1 MLRIDVNS
9 GDPYSIPAGNPF
21 PASNMCGAE
30 ACPEIWA
37 WGLRNPWRW
46 SFDKSTGKLWAGDV
60 GKEKWEA
67 INIVEA
73 GKNYGW
79 RCYEG
84 LHENNTT
91 ACLSAD
97 KYTAP
102 VAEYPH
108 TQGNLSVTGGYV
120 YWGASVPGLQG
131 TYLYADFGSGQI
143 WGVPARLNTTP
154 KPLLSSGLSIASF
167 VQDNQGEL
175 YVIDYFPEG
184 RVYKIIPESQDNTEV
199 FPRKLSETGC
209 FDSADITQPAKGLI
223 PYNVNTRLW
232 SDGLGGNRW
241 MALPDGETITI
252 DSDGNNW
259 VFPIG
264 SVLVKEFRFGEKRV
278 ETRLLMRHGDGA
290 WAGYSY
296 EWNEEQTNA
305 ILLDGAKSKSVNSQV
320 WDFPS
325 RTQCMRCHT
334 KAADFVLGPETV
346 GLNGLF
352 TYSES
357 GETANQ
363 IATLDH
369 IGLFTSPLLPGGPDA
384 MDTVVNYS
392 DPSQT
397 SEARARSYLHANC
410 SHCHQPDATG
420 LADFR
425 YQVSF
430 KEMGVCDALPTHNNL

>member
-1 MLRIDVNS
+1 ML
-9 GDPYSIPAGNPF
+9 
-21 PASNMCGAE
+21 
-30 ACPEIWA
+30 
-37 WGLRNPWRW
+37 
-46 SFDKSTGKLWAGDV
+46 
-60 GKEKWEA
+60 
-67 INIVEA
+67 
-73 GKNYGW
+73 
-79 RCYEG
+79 
-84 LHENNTT
+84 
-91 ACLSAD
+91 
-97 KYTAP
+97 
-102 VAEYPH
+102 
-108 TQGNLSVTGGYV
+108 
-120 YWGASVPGLQG
+120 
-131 TYLYADFGSGQI
+131 
-143 WGVPARLNTTP
+143 
-154 KPLLSSGLSIASF
+154 
-167 VQDNQGEL
+167 
-175 YVIDYFPEG
+175 IDYFPEG
-184 RVYKIIPESQDNTEV
+184 RVYKIISESQGNTEV

-232 SDGLGGNRW
+232 SDGLGKNRW

-290 WAGYSY
+290 WTGYSY

-305 ILLDGAKSKSVNSQV
+305 ILLDGAKSKLVNSHV

-334 KAADFVLGPETV
+334 KAANFVLGPETV

-369 IGLFTSPLLPGGPDA
+369 IGLFTSPLPPGGPDT

-397 SEARARSYLHANC
+397 SEVHARSYLHANC
-410 SHCHQPDATG
+410 SNCHQPDATG

-430 KEMGVCDALPTHNNL
+430 KEMGVCDALPTHNNLGISDARLFAPASPEHSLLLQQMKTSGVGRMPLIGSRVVDLEGVSFIANRINSVTVCPEL